1 LILSKSSKLSFF
13 NLLGL
18 ADFLM
23 HHSFPFRFYDVAT
36 LGVR

>member
-1 LILSKSSKLSFF
+1 MLSQISKRTCF

-23 HHSFPFRFYDVAT
+23 HHSFPVSFFNVAT